1 MGKGTDKRSRGAT
14 RGFKELTYRQSD
26 DGASSINLLA
36 IECVCIYTTFLEG
49 YQVLQVTM
57 LLVVNYL
64 LVKAVDVLTI
74 DFDVNQFLNVF

>member
-1 MGKGTDKRSRGAT
+1 MGEGTDKRSRGAAC
-14 RGFKELTYRQSD
+14 GFRELTYRQSD
-26 DGASSINLLA
+26 DGASLINLLA
-36 IECVCIYTTFLEG
+36 IECICIYTTCIEG

-64 LVKAVDVLTI
+64 LVKAVDVLAI